1 MDLTDDYDEDLAVFL
16 TYATDD
22 ATAAAAGRLKNAKNQ
37 YLVPMKISVALPQCF
52 IVRNFLHSTETCGD
66 DRNNNNNGE

>member
-37 YLVPMKISVALPQCF
+37 YLVPMKISVALP
-52 IVRNFLHSTETCGD
+52 
-66 DRNNNNNGE
+66 